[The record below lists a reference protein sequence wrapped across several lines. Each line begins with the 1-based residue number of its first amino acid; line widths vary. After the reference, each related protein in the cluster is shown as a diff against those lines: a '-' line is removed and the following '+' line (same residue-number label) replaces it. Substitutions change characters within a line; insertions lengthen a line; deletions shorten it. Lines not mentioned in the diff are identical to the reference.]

1 MSMAVLKRLANRI
14 FVTGPYQVAKD
25 GSVEAEIPHRC
36 PQARLDGTCRI
47 KKFGT
52 RKRICGMGYPLW
64 ICLCVAHKYHFTV
77 YPPGWIPYARNP
89 IVQLTPD
96 GKPIEVLHPNANCE
110 EWLRLG
116 PLRFS
121 NLSLPQQQED
131 YGRKRSNLESLVR
144 PCRQTT
150 KALRELKNA
159 ASNFS

>member
-14 FVTGPYQVAKD
+14 FVTGLYQLAKD
-25 GSVEAEIPHRC
+25 GSVEAEILHRC

-64 ICLCVAHKYHFTV
+64 ICLCVAHKYHFAV
-77 YPPGWIPYARNP
+77 YPPEWIPYARNP

-110 EWLRLG
+110 EA
-116 PLRFS
+116 
-121 NLSLPQQQED
+121 SLP
-131 YGRKRSNLESLVR
+131 RSVLTQ
-144 PCRQTT
+144 PGW
-150 KALRELKNA
+150 A
-159 ASNFS
+159 AATAIPLLANVLD